1 LPAYSRC
8 HKDWRP
14 AADAGRCAD
23 RNGTLPAFV
32 QRTKANRKNIGG
44 VAAMFPWKIMVRR
57 TKEEAL
63 ETRNRILDAAED
75 VFYARGVARTSLSD
89 IAQAA
94 GVTRGA
100 IYWHF
105 RNKADVFAAMCERVK
120 LPMETMCS
128 PPGVEA
134 DDPLGELRHVGNF
147 LLRQLVEDAHW
158 RKVFEIMFNKCEFVE
173 DTSPILKRQQ
183 ESYEEGMSRL
193 TSIIEQ
199 ATRRG
204 QLPADLDIPLA
215 VAQFHA
221 AFNGIMG
228 DYLFH
233 PDASSLAGQQE
244 RLLDACI
251 DTLRYSPA
259 LRLVQ
264 PGHAGAAA

>member
-1 LPAYSRC
+1 
-8 HKDWRP
+8 
-14 AADAGRCAD
+14 
-23 RNGTLPAFV
+23 
-32 QRTKANRKNIGG
+32 
-44 VAAMFPWKIMVRR
+44 MVRR

-105 RNKADVFAAMCERVK
+105 RNKTDVFAAMCERVK
-120 LPMETMCS
+120 LPMETMCT
-128 PPGVEA
+128 PLGVEA
-134 DDPLGELRHVGNF
+134 DDPLGELRTVGNF

-183 ESYEEGMSRL
+183 ESFEEGMAHL

-215 VAQFHA
+215 VAHFHA
-221 AFNGIMG
+221 TFNGIMG
-228 DYLFH
+228 DYLFY
-233 PDASSLAGQQE
+233 PDASSLATKRE
-244 RLLDACI
+244 RLLDACAS
-251 DTLRYSPA
+251 TRSNTRRRCGWSPHRPLPCA
-259 LRLVQ
+259 PGPRHERARVRSDGLCRRRQPVLVAGRLV
-264 PGHAGAAA
+264 GCRAA

>member
-1 LPAYSRC
+1 
-8 HKDWRP
+8 
-14 AADAGRCAD
+14 
-23 RNGTLPAFV
+23 
-32 QRTKANRKNIGG
+32 
-44 VAAMFPWKIMVRR
+44 MVRR

-120 LPMETMCS
+120 LPMETMCT
-128 PPGVEA
+128 PLGVEA
-134 DDPLGELRHVGNF
+134 DDPLGELRTVGNF

-183 ESYEEGMSRL
+183 ESFEEGMAHL

-204 QLPADLDIPLA
+204 RLPADLDIPLA
-215 VAQFHA
+215 VAHFHA
-221 AFNGIMG
+221 TFNGIMG
-228 DYLFH
+228 DYLFY
-233 PDASSLAGQQE
+233 PDVSSLATKRE

-251 DTLRYSPA
+251 DTLKYAPS
-259 LRLVQ
+259 LRLE
-264 PGHAGAAA
+264 PAAAATVRTGAPA

>member
-1 LPAYSRC
+1 
-8 HKDWRP
+8 
-14 AADAGRCAD
+14 
-23 RNGTLPAFV
+23 
-32 QRTKANRKNIGG
+32 
-44 VAAMFPWKIMVRR
+44 MVRR

-134 DDPLGELRHVGNF
+134 NDPLGELRTVGNF

-158 RKVFEIMFNKCEFVE
+158 RKVFEIMFNKCEYVE

-183 ESYEEGMSRL
+183 ESFEEGL
-193 TSIIEQ
+193 DKLAHIIDQ
-199 ATRRG
+199 AARRG
-204 QLPADLDIPLA
+204 QLPADLDVPLA
-215 VAQFHA
+215 VAHFHA
-221 AFNGIMG
+221 SFGGIMS
-228 DYLFH
+228 DYLFY
-233 PDASSLAGQQE
+233 PDASSLATKRE
-244 RLLDACI
+244 RLVDACI
-251 DTLRYSPA
+251 DTLKYSPA
-259 LRLVQ
+259 LRRT
-264 PGHAGAAA
+264 PPEHAEARA

>member
-1 LPAYSRC
+1 
-8 HKDWRP
+8 
-14 AADAGRCAD
+14 
-23 RNGTLPAFV
+23 
-32 QRTKANRKNIGG
+32 
-44 VAAMFPWKIMVRR
+44 MVRR

-134 DDPLGELRHVGNF
+134 NDPLGELRTVGNF

-183 ESYEEGMSRL
+183 ESFEEGMARL
-193 TSIIEQ
+193 SSIIEQ

-221 AFNGIMG
+221 SFNGIMG
-228 DYLFH
+228 DFLFY
-233 PDASSLAGQQE
+233 PDASALASKRE
-244 RLLDACI
+244 RLMDACI
-251 DTLRYSPA
+251 DTLKYSPA
-259 LRLVQ
+259 LRLAQ
-264 PGHAGAAA
+264 PAMASARTEAST

>member
-1 LPAYSRC
+1 MCIVKQCVVRFCAT
-8 HKDWRP
+8 HKSESKERRQ
-14 AADAGRCAD
+14 GE
-23 RNGTLPAFV
+23 LAFL
-32 QRTKANRKNIGG
+32 
-44 VAAMFPWKIMVRR
+44 WKIMVRR

-105 RNKADVFAAMCERVK
+105 RNKADVFAAMRERVK

-134 DDPLGELRHVGNF
+134 NDPLGELRTVGNF

-183 ESYEEGMSRL
+183 ESFEEGMARL
-193 TSIIEQ
+193 SSIIEQ

-215 VAQFHA
+215 VAQS
-221 AFNGIMG
+221 M
-228 DYLFH
+228 
-233 PDASSLAGQQE
+233 PRSTASWATSCSIRMPLPW
-244 RLLDACI
+244 
-251 DTLRYSPA
+251 PA
-259 LRLVQ
+259 SASASWM
-264 PGHAGAAA
+264 PASTP